1 MHCIRD
7 EIRLLNEYDTQNNTQ
22 LCETLYNYLLN
33 NKSLSQASKVMYL
46 HKNTITYRL
55 DKIKEIISDDL
66 NDYQRNYAYINSL
79 IILKYLNLKD

>member
-1 MHCIRD
+1 
-7 EIRLLNEYDTQNNTQ
+7 
-22 LCETLYNYLLN
+22 
-33 NKSLSQASKVMYL
+33 MYL

-66 NDYQRNYAYINSL
+66 NDYQKNYAYINSL